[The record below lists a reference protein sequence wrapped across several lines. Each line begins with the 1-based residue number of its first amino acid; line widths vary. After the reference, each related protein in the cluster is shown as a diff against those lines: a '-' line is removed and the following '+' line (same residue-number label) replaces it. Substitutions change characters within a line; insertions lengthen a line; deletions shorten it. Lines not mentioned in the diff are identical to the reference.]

1 MFLHNQARRKVLLI
15 GLDCAA
21 PELVF
26 DRWLDDLPNIR
37 QVLRAGVYG
46 RLRSST
52 PPITVPAWMSML
64 TGRDPGQ
71 LGIYGFHNRAD
82 YSYTHMRIAS
92 SASVRER
99 ALWDLLGDHG
109 KRSIVIGVP
118 PTYPVR
124 PIPGDL
130 ISCFLTPSDAKQFT
144 YPAELGATVR
154 KLVGD
159 YMVDVKGF
167 RTDNKGWLLEQI
179 YEMTEKRFKVAK
191 HLLATRPWDLFALVE
206 IGVDRIHHGFWQFM
220 DQAHVLYP
228 GPNPFQ
234 NAIYDYH
241 KYVDGL
247 IGELLAFADDDTTV
261 LIVSDHGA
269 KRMDGSIAI
278 NEWLVQQGYLVLNHY
293 PSSATRFAQ
302 LDINWAET
310 SAWSEGGYYARVFI
324 NVEGRE
330 PSGVVPQAEYASFR
344 QILKEQ
350 IESIPDASGQ
360 PLHHLVVGPDELYRE
375 VRNVA
380 PDLFVFFGDLY
391 WRSAGTVGHGLIHLL
406 ENDTGPDGA
415 NHDWDGIFIMAQGQD
430 LRHGAQLQEQRVGL
444 QLLDVAPTV
453 LRAFDLGVPDW
464 MQGRIVPGR
473 G

>member
-1 MFLHNQARRKVLLI
+1 MFLHTQDRRKVMLI

-37 QVLRAGVYG
+37 QVLQAGVHG

-82 YSYTHMRIAS
+82 HSYTHMRIAS
-92 SASVRER
+92 SASIRER
-99 ALWDLLGDHG
+99 PLWDMLGDHG

-118 PTYPVR
+118 PTYPIK

-130 ISCFLTPSDAKQFT
+130 ISCFLTPSDASQFT
-144 YPAELGATVR
+144 YPAELGDTVR
-154 KLVGD
+154 SLVD
-159 YMVDVKGF
+159 TYMVDVKGF
-167 RTDNKGWLLEQI
+167 RTDNKAWLLEQI

-191 HLLATRPWDLFALVE
+191 HLLATRPWDLFAMVE
-206 IGVDRIHHGFWQFM
+206 IGLDRIHHGFWQFM
-220 DQAHVLYP
+220 DEQHVLYP
-228 GPNPFQ
+228 GPNQFQ
-234 NAIYDYH
+234 TAIYDYH
-241 KYVDGL
+241 TYLDRQ
-247 IGELLAFADDDTTV
+247 IGELLAFADEQTSV

-278 NEWLVQQGYLVLNHY
+278 NEWLLQQGYLVLNQY
-293 PSSATRFAQ
+293 PSSPTRFAQ

-310 SAWSEGGYYARVFI
+310 SAWSEGGYYARVFV
-324 NVEGRE
+324 NVQGRE
-330 PSGVVPQAEYASFR
+330 PFGRVPQAEYAAFC
-344 QILKEQ
+344 QMLKQQ
-350 IESIPDASGQ
+350 IEAIP
-360 PLHHLVVGPDELYRE
+360 GPDGQQLNHQVVAPRELYRE

-415 NHDWDGIFIMAQGQD
+415 NHDWDGIFIMADGSD
-430 LRHGAQLQEQRVGL
+430 LRRGTPLREQRTGL

-453 LRAFDLGVPDW
+453 LRAFELDVPTW
-464 MQGRIVPGR
+464 MQGRIIR
-473 G
+473 GGA